1 MAASPNGTGGA
12 PNWWDEIKHET
23 SVYFDHVLGLV
34 PGKSIRSFSADQT
47 TAGDMADWTAD
58 DKLLLIEQGRIQ
70 LARQR
75 QDLENIRQR
84 AQFLFTTTLGAI
96 GLATLGFEKL
106 ATQIGPLLLW
116 SLGMLILTIALLG
129 TAAVVV
135 AKKELREIHTSI
147 LSMQRSP
154 LHDSLAPAYATS
166 MSQGENTVATQ
177 ITVFRDAVFFLIL
190 GLLLVASS
198 WIVLVSFG
206 HSPR

>member
-1 MAASPNGTGGA
+1 MSASPERNGRSSG
-12 PNWWDEIKHET
+12 WWDAFKREA
-23 SVYFDHVLGLV
+23 SVYFDHVVGLL
-34 PGKSIRSFSADQT
+34 PGKSVSSFSADQS
-47 TAGDMADWTAD
+47 TAGDMTEWTD
-58 DKLLLIEQGRIQ
+58 SDKLLLIEQGRIQ

-84 AQFLFTTTLGAI
+84 AQFLFTTALGTI

-116 SLGMLILTIALLG
+116 SLGMLILMIALLG

-154 LHDSLAPAYATS
+154 LHNSLAPAYATS

-177 ITVFRDAVFFLIL
+177 ITVFRDAVFLLIV
-190 GLLLVASS
+190 GLLLVATS
-198 WIVLVSFG
+198 WIVLMS
-206 HSPR
+206 S